1 MQEGADPLQCCLD
14 DLRAYS
20 GGVGRRFA
28 SAMCSRF
35 YVAVG
40 YALVLLGEIAKQ
52 WRHEIDHVVVLLHRK
67 LCTTQP
73 LGKRDAAFGNLWLA
87 GQYRR
92 WHLVQDFWQ
101 LTVAAG
107 GVAPASHEIGC
118 Q

>member
-1 MQEGADPLQCCLD
+1 M
-14 DLRAYS
+14 
-20 GGVGRRFA
+20 GVGRRFA

-107 GVAPASHEIGC
+107 GVAPASHEIGR